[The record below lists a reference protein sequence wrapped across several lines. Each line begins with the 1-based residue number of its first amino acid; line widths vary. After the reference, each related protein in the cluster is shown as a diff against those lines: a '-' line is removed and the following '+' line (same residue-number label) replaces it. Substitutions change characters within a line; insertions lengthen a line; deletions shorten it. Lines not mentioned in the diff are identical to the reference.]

1 MNRSFS
7 ARPKP
12 SNNNAR
18 IVFGITLGIAAI
30 GFLFYFLM
38 ERYRG
43 IVGTAA
49 LFVLVTALLIYTK
62 FISPSFVYDVI
73 DDGSDV
79 PLFVVRQII
88 GRRVTTLC
96 RIELSEIVSVK
107 HETRAER
114 RDHKT
119 PRDYKKYVYAPTMSP
134 AENYRLT
141 VINRYERAEIV
152 IEISDELAELLRE
165 TVKEARAMK
174 ASEDEE

>member
-12 SNNNAR
+12 SNNNAK
-18 IVFGITLGIAAI
+18 IAFGVALGIAAV

-43 IVGTAA
+43 IVGMAA

-62 FISPSFVYDVI
+62 FISPSFAYDVI

-88 GRRVTTLC
+88 G
-96 RIELSEIVSVK
+96 
-107 HETRAER
+107 
-114 RDHKT
+114 
-119 PRDYKKYVYAPTMSP
+119 
-134 AENYRLT
+134 
-141 VINRYERAEIV
+141 
-152 IEISDELAELLRE
+152 
-165 TVKEARAMK
+165 
-174 ASEDEE
+174 

>member
-18 IVFGITLGIAAI
+18 IAFGITLGIAAV
-30 GFLFYFLM
+30 GFLFYYLM

-62 FISPSFVYDVI
+62 FISPSFAYDVLA
-73 DDGSDV
+73 DGSEA

-88 GRRVTTLC
+88 GKRITTLC
-96 RIELSEIVSVK
+96 RVELSDVISIK

-114 RDHKT
+114 RAHKT
-119 PRDYKKYVYAPTMSP
+119 PKDYKKYVYSPTMSP
-134 AENYRLT
+134 AESYRIT
-141 VINRYERAEIV
+141 VVNRYEKAEII
-152 IEISDELAELLRE
+152 IEISDELAELFRE
-165 TVKEARAMK
+165 LVKEARELRTV
-174 ASEDEE
+174 SDEE